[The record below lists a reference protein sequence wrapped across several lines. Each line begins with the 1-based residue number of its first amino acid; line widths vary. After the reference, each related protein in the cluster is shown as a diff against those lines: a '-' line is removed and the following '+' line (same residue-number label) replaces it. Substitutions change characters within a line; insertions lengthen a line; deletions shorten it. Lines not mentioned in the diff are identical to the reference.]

1 MLNMLR
7 NIFAIILGLA
17 IGGAVNMTLIML
29 SPSIIPP
36 PDGVDVSS
44 VESIATAMQM
54 GLYEPKHFIM
64 PFLAHALGT
73 LTGAFIAF
81 LVAASYKTQLAY
93 VIGLAYLCG
102 GIVASYMIPAPI
114 WFIALDI
121 VIAYLP
127 MAWIG
132 ILVAKRIQ
140 SQNPVSN

>member
-7 NIFAIILGLA
+7 NILAIILGLA
-17 IGGAVNMTLIML
+17 IGGAVNMAIIML
-29 SPSIIPP
+29 SPSIIPQP
-36 PDGVDVSS
+36 TGVDVSN
-44 VESIATAMQM
+44 VESIATAMHM

-73 LTGAFIAF
+73 LTGSFIAY

-93 VIGLAYLCG
+93 VIGLAFLCG

-121 VIAYLP
+121 VVAYIP
-127 MAWIG
+127 MAWLGIVIG
-132 ILVAKRIQ
+132 NRIITKK
-140 SQNPVSN
+140 N